1 MTNRWPGFL
10 VVSVTALLAAGLLF
24 LPERATS
31 EFIVILAGVVLF
43 GLTTA
48 AVLDGYAMLTRKNT
62 IGDGIRRT
70 TRRFGLYRAGISL
83 FLGALLGHFFWPSP

>member
-1 MTNRWPGFL
+1 MTSRLPELMVIG
-10 VVSVTALLAAGLLF
+10 SSALLAAALLF

-31 EFIVILAGVVLF
+31 EFIVLLAGVVLF
-43 GLTTA
+43 GLITA
-48 AVLDGYAMLTRKNT
+48 AALDGYALLAGRAT
-62 IGDGIRRT
+62 IGDGMRRT